1 MHNKVAIA
9 IGAHPDDIEFYMA
22 GTLLL
27 LRKAGYE
34 THYMTVANG
43 NCGSA
48 QYNAATTRSIRNT
61 EARAAA
67 RLLGAQFHPSLT
79 SDLEIFYNAELLRGL
94 AAVIRE
100 VKPGIVLTHSPQ
112 DYMEDHMITSR
123 LAVTAV
129 FTRGM
134 PNFKTVPA
142 KAAADYDVALYHALP
157 HGLRDPLRGR
167 IIPGAFVNT
176 TSVQKAKREALAAH
190 KSQQGWLDVSQGI
203 SSFLLAMEN
212 MCREVGRMS
221 KRFKCAEGWRRHLHL
236 GFSADDQDPLH
247 AALGRNYLVNDAYE
261 ELLQQGRLSGP
272 WPP

>member
-1 MHNKVAIA
+1 MRNKVAIA
-9 IGAHPDDIEFYMA
+9 IGAHPDDIEFYMS

-27 LRKAGYE
+27 LKKAGYE

-48 QYNAATTRSIRNT
+48 EYNAATLRSIRNT
-61 EARAAA
+61 EARAGANI
-67 RLLGAQFHPSLT
+67 LGAQFHPSLT
-79 SDLEIFYNAELLRGL
+79 EDLEIFYNAELLRGL

-123 LAVTAV
+123 LAVTAA
-129 FTRGM
+129 FARGM
-134 PNFKTVPA
+134 PNYKSVPP
-142 KAAADYDVALYHALP
+142 KPTADYDITTYHALP

-167 IIPGAFVNT
+167 LIPGAFVNT

-190 KSQQGWLDVSQGI
+190 KSQQGWLDTSQGI

-212 MCREVGRMS
+212 MCLEVGRMS

-236 GFSADDQDPLH
+236 GFSAADDDPLQD
-247 AALGRNYLVNDAYE
+247 ALGKNYMVNADYE
-261 ELLQQGRLSGP
+261 KMLERGL
-272 WPP
+272 